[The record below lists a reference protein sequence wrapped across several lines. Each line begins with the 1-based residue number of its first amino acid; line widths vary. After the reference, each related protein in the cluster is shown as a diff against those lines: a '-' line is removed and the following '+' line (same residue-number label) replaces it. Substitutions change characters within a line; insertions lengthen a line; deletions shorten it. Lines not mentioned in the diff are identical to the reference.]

1 MNAQDFAAPG
11 TTWTFSDP
19 EATGYH
25 SYPRAIY
32 SVADTVVNGHPSHLV
47 IGNCMCGGAT
57 GNYLY
62 ELNRRVYI
70 FNIMLGQFTL
80 LYDFNLN
87 AGEHYI
93 FHPENPADSF
103 YVVVDS
109 TGMDTINGQLR
120 KTQFV
125 HTQDIS
131 QSVHYD
137 FYGKIIEGIGSTGC
151 LYPQFGGCDPGTY
164 GLRCYQDAILGFY
177 DTHLAPTCDTVYLTF
192 DKVEEIKRMLLVRVA
207 PNPFSERTTLQF
219 DINNM
224 AQGTIAISDITGR
237 IVKEESFWGNSIV
250 IERSNLESGIYY
262 YILTL
267 QEAKATGKLII
278 D

>member
-1 MNAQDFAAPG
+1 
-11 TTWTFSDP
+11 
-19 EATGYH
+19 
-25 SYPRAIY
+25 
-32 SVADTVVNGHPSHLV
+32 
-47 IGNCMCGGAT
+47 MCSGAT

-70 FNIMLGQFTL
+70 FNLVLGQFTL

-93 FHPENPADSF
+93 FHPQDPVDSF

-109 TGMDTINGQLR
+109 IGMDTINGQFR

-125 HTQDIS
+125 HSQDIS
-131 QSVHYD
+131 QGVHYE
-137 FYGKIIEGIGSTGC
+137 FYGKIIEGIGSTAC
-151 LYPQFGGCDPGTY
+151 LYPQVGFCDPATN
-164 GLRCYQDAILGFY
+164 GLRCFQDAILGFY
-177 DTHLAPTCDTVYLTF
+177 DTHLAPSCDTVYLTF
-192 DKVEEIKRMLLVRVA
+192 DNVEEIKRMLLVRVA

-219 DINNM
+219 DINNLSE
-224 AQGTIAISDITGR
+224 GTIAISDITGR
-237 IVKEESFWGNSIV
+237 IVKEESFWGNSVV

-267 QEAKATGKLII
+267 REAKATGKLII